1 MKLKIKDVNNM
12 DALIKDIDLLS
23 GKKVRAGVLDEGMI
37 GKIAYVNEYGWNIE
51 VTPKMRAYLHAQGLH
66 IKKETTHIK
75 IPERSFIRSG
85 YDVNREEF
93 VKKAEWVISAALKR
107 GIDIQTA
114 LDSLGIEL
122 QGILRQ
128 FLTDLKEPK
137 NHPFTVEQKKSSNPL
152 IDTGQLRSAIDYEV
166 E

>member
-1 MKLKIKDVNNM
+1 MKLKIKDTNNTNE
-12 DALIKDIDLLS
+12 LIKNLDLLN
-23 GKKVRAGVLDEGMI
+23 GRKVKVGVFSEGEI
-37 GKIAYVNEYGWNIE
+37 GKIAYVNEYGWDIE

-66 IKKETTHIK
+66 LKKETTHIK

-85 YDVNREEF
+85 YDANREEF
-93 VKKAEWVISAALKR
+93 GKKAEWVVEASLKR
-107 GIDIQTA
+107 GIDVEIA

-122 QGILRQ
+122 QGIIRQ
-128 FLTDLKEPK
+128 FMTDLKDPK

-152 IDTGQLRSAIDYEV
+152 IDTGQLRTAIDYEV